1 METILVLT
9 DFSEISLHAA
19 EYACTLSR
27 QLNVRHIVLY
37 HAYQVI
43 PPVSSGAEAIT
54 GQFNY
59 NVVADS
65 FSPEDAR
72 LLREG
77 GLQGLEAEKK
87 LLAAAAGDDIVIE
100 CATDEIRLADS
111 INDIAEKYHAGLVVL
126 GISEKE
132 GLERILFGSTANGV
146 VDGSKYPVL
155 LVPLKAAIEPVRRI
169 VFAYD
174 LEKVD
179 RKFPGAELKQ
189 LLDAFGAT
197 LKVVHVDKDH
207 SGSEAGGP
215 GSMPDLDPLLESY
228 HPSFHFIENHDIV
241 EGILHYAGE
250 NQASLILAIGKDQGF
265 LKNLFH
271 RRITHKLAYDT
282 STPLLVIQERN
293 K

>member
-1 METILVLT
+1 
-9 DFSEISLHAA
+9 
-19 EYACTLSR
+19 
-27 QLNVRHIVLY
+27 LY
-37 HAYQVI
+37 HAYEI
-43 PPVSSGAEAIT
+43 ILPVSPGAEAIT
-54 GQFNY
+54 GQLNY
-59 NVVADS
+59 NVMVDS
-65 FSPEDAR
+65 FGPEDIR
-72 LLREG
+72 LQRERS
-77 GLQGLEAEKK
+77 LQGLEAEKK

-132 GLERILFGSTANGV
+132 GLERILFGGSAIGV

-155 LVPLKAAIEPVRRI
+155 VVPLKAAIEPVGRI

-179 RKFPGAELKQ
+179 QTFPGTELKK

-207 SGSEAGGP
+207 SGWAAEAEGP
-215 GSMPDLDPLLESY
+215 GGMPGLRQLLEPY
-228 HPSFHFIENHDIV
+228 HPSFDFIENEDIV

-250 NQASLILAIGKDQGF
+250 NQASLILTIGKSHGF
-265 LKNLFH
+265 FKSLFH
-271 RRITHKLAYDT
+271 RSVTHKLAYQAP
-282 STPLLVIQERN
+282 TPLLVVH
-293 K
+293 